1 MRDYGGLS
9 QGCKT
14 LVKKG
19 AHNKSFPQKPFRST
33 IFVLMKKI
41 LPVIILLITASLLGI
56 IAIQVSWIKNM
67 LVVKEEQ
74 MYEKIYRSMVTVG
87 NDLMEQKGTLPSL
100 KNPKFRP
107 GFMMPSDQLLNELLK
122 PSTIAKNYTSFAIE
136 EKLKKAF
143 EENGI
148 KDTRFEFAISST
160 IGLNTYELKSDN
172 LIKVIADTI
181 NNKEFIYPLQVP
193 SGSEYENLM
202 PEETM
207 ILVVPDIK
215 KSIFRQ
221 LRWLMIGAILFTLII
236 CSAFYVT
243 VSALLRQKKTSE
255 IKNDFINNMTHEFKT
270 PLATISLAVDA
281 MRNEKVLQ
289 DREKMGYFSSII
301 KEENRRMNKQVETIL
316 QASLMERQEI
326 QLNKVPIHVHEVI
339 DHVLDNFHLQLEDKN
354 GKSLLQLNAGA
365 DLIEGDEVHFTNL
378 ISNLVDNA
386 VKYSKDNLIIKISTV
401 NTGKYIQV
409 RIEDNGIGMNKETQK
424 RIFEKFYRAHTG
436 NVHNVKGFGLGLSY
450 VKTMVDAHG
459 GKIKVESATGKG
471 TSFIIDMPLMETK

>member
-1 MRDYGGLS
+1 
-9 QGCKT
+9 
-14 LVKKG
+14 
-19 AHNKSFPQKPFRST
+19 
-33 IFVLMKKI
+33 MKKI

-67 LVVKEEQ
+67 LVIKEEQ
-74 MYEKIYRSMVTVG
+74 LNDKVTRSMNMVG
-87 NDLMEQKGTLPSL
+87 TELMEQKGTLPSL

-107 GFMMPSDQLLNELLK
+107 GFMMPSDQLINELLK
-122 PSTIAKNYTSFAIE
+122 PSTIAKNYTSYEIE
-136 EKLKKAF
+136 ERLRKAF
-143 EENGI
+143 EANGLKDI
-148 KDTRFEFAISST
+148 KFEFGISST
-160 IGLNTYELKSDN
+160 IGFNTYQLKSEN
-172 LIKVIADTI
+172 LVKAAEDTV
-181 NNKEFIYPLQVP
+181 NSKRFFYALQVP
-193 SGSEYENLM
+193 SGSDYESLM
-202 PEETM
+202 PEEQM
-207 ILVVPDIK
+207 VVVIPNVRS
-215 KSIFRQ
+215 SIFKQ

-236 CSAFYVT
+236 ISAFYVT

-301 KEENRRMNKQVETIL
+301 KEENKRMNKQVETIL
-316 QASLMERQEI
+316 QASQMERQEI
-326 QLNKVPIHVHEVI
+326 QLNKMPMHVHDVI
-339 DHVLDNFHLQLEDKN
+339 DHVLENFHLQLEDKN
-354 GKSLLQLNAGA
+354 ARTVLQLNAVA
-365 DLIEGDEVHFTNL
+365 DLIDADEVHFTNL

-386 VKYSKDNLIIKISTV
+386 VKYSKENLVLKITTTSA
-401 NTGKYIQV
+401 GRFIQV

-471 TSFIIDMPLMETK
+471 TCFILDLPLAEDQGPSANN

>member
-1 MRDYGGLS
+1 
-9 QGCKT
+9 
-14 LVKKG
+14 
-19 AHNKSFPQKPFRST
+19 
-33 IFVLMKKI
+33 MKKI

-56 IAIQVSWIKNM
+56 IAIQMSWIKNM
-67 LVVKEEQ
+67 LVIKEEQ
-74 MYEKIYRSMVTVG
+74 LTEKVARSMQMVG
-87 NDLMEQKGTLPSL
+87 NELMEQKGTLPSL

-122 PSTIAKNYTSFAIE
+122 PSTIAKNYTAFEIE

-143 EENGI
+143 DANGI
-148 KDTRFEFAISST
+148 KDVNFEFGISST
-160 IGLNTYELKSDN
+160 IGLNPYELKSPK
-172 LIKVIADTI
+172 LVKVIEDTV
-181 NNKEFIYPLQVP
+181 NNKKFIYPLQVP

-202 PEETM
+202 PEELM
-207 ILVVPDIK
+207 ILVVPDVK
-215 KSIFRQ
+215 NNIFRQ

-236 CSAFYVT
+236 ISAFYVT

-289 DREKMGYFSSII
+289 DRDKMNYFSSII
-301 KEENRRMNKQVETIL
+301 KEENKRMNKQVETIL

-326 QLNKVPIHVHEVI
+326 QLHKVPIHVHEII
-339 DHVLDNFHLQLEDKN
+339 DHVLDNFRLQLEDKN
-354 GKSLLQLNAGA
+354 GRTVLQLGA
-365 DLIEGDEVHFTNL
+365 EEDLVEADEVHFTNL
-378 ISNLVDNA
+378 VSNLVDNA
-386 VKYSKDNLIIKISTV
+386 VKYSKENLAIKISTI
-401 NTGKYIQV
+401 NMGKFIQV

-450 VKTMVDAHG
+450 VKTMIDAHG

-471 TSFIIDMPLMETK
+471 TSFIIDMPLSGKKEVSDVNV